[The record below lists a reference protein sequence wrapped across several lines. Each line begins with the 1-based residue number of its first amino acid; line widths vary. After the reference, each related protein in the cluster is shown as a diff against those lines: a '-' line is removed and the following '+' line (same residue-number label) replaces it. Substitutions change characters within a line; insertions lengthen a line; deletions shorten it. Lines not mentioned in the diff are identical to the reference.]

1 MKKAFFDINQVK
13 TIDDYKIILI
23 GNQGVG
29 KTNFFRKLHTGKF
42 YEKYIPSVGIDRIK
56 YNFSSNLVD
65 NGIVA
70 EKNFGSILMK
80 NIKHLIQN
88 ILKIVME

>member
-1 MKKAFFDINQVK
+1 MSSEDK

-29 KTNFFRKLHTGKF
+29 KTNFFRKLYTGKF
-42 YEKYIPSVGIDRIK
+42 YEKYVPSIGIDHKK

-70 EKNFGSILMK
+70 EKNFSSILYDLSGNEK
-80 NIKHLIQN
+80 YKAIIYFNFIIFP
-88 ILKIVME
+88 IS